1 MKITIF
7 VAFFLVLWG
16 GHYLHMV
23 SSTKVP
29 VSKMIKATSKLIK
42 GTPQLNLPSVLP
54 KLPPMA
60 VGQAKKILR
69 LRDRVGPEAW
79 KKVEKSVDFFRKMK
93 SALKSQNITSY
104 DKPPV
109 GWNWNEILW
118 CHPADQE
125 SRCFSTCQRKGYT
138 FKWCYTSAAQDKDW
152 QHCACEIRPSVRHWI
167 HLAKTR
173 LVHKSQVLAD
183 TPVTQ
188 EGKNETIQW
197 IVIATLAFLV
207 IVLVTGII
215 ARVVYNYRRAQDAE
229 PPNIVIVDNVELEE
243 L

>member
-1 MKITIF
+1 MKTSIF
-7 VAFFLVLWG
+7 AAFLLILWG
-16 GHYLHMV
+16 GHFLIV
-23 SSTKVP
+23 SSQRVP
-29 VSKMIKATSKLIK
+29 VSKMIKATSKLVR
-42 GTPQLNLPSVLP
+42 GTPKLNLPSAMP
-54 KLPPMA
+54 KIPPRV

-69 LRDRVGPEAW
+69 LRDQVGPEAW

-93 SALKSQNITSY
+93 SALKSQNITSF

-118 CHPADQE
+118 CHPADQK
-125 SRCFSTCQRKGYT
+125 SRCFSTCQTKGYT
-138 FKWCYTSAAQDKDW
+138 YKWCFTTAAQDKDW

-167 HLAKTR
+167 QLAKNR
-173 LVHKSQVLAD
+173 LVHKSEVLAD
-183 TPVTQ
+183 NPVTQ

-215 ARVVYNYRRAQDAE
+215 ARVIYNYRRAQDVV
-229 PPNIVIVDNVELEE
+229 PPNIVIVENVELEE